1 MRWQYMPS
9 VLLINFS
16 GLVTESWSSQILISK
31 NTICLT
37 SSLVIWR
44 LSVCQNSSSFFLVA
58 NQVKAWVLWEAPKVI
73 FIKKD
78 RVDVCVISCLGQIN
92 RWHCHSVSQWFT
104 KTKTK
109 TKAKTKATYVLK
121 RGSGLGV
128 LNFQN
133 ESKKNFFKPTFSVI
147 SDILSPKCTASLVQ
161 GIKLWNQWWQFEQC
175 KSIL

>member
-1 MRWQYMPS
+1 MPS

-37 SSLVIWR
+37 TSLVIWR

-73 FIKKD
+73 FINKD
-78 RVDVCVISCLGQIN
+78 GVDVCVISCLGQIN

-109 TKAKTKATYVLK
+109 TKTKGKTKTTFYVLK
-121 RGSGLGV
+121 KGEWVG
-128 LNFQN
+128 
-133 ESKKNFFKPTFSVI
+133 
-147 SDILSPKCTASLVQ
+147 SPKLPKWVKE
-161 GIKLWNQWWQFEQC
+161 KLCQADFFSDKWHFESQMYC
-175 KSIL
+175 LPSTGYKVVESMMAIWTV